1 MYLLNRYHLLTQQG
15 VCGQIIPWN
24 YPIMMA
30 AWKLGP
36 ALACGNTVVL
46 KAAEQSP
53 LSVLYLAKLIKE
65 AGFPPGVVNI
75 VNGLGRVAGAAMT
88 DHLGIDKIAFT
99 GSTVA
104 GREIM
109 KASAVNLKNIT
120 LETGGKSPLIVFDD
134 AEIDQAIKWT
144 HVGIMSEC
152 QSISVWSRADLAKAT
167 WDRFARRLQESMFTR
182 MCTASS
188 SKA

>member
-1 MYLLNRYHLLTQQG
+1 
-15 VCGQIIPWN
+15 
-24 YPIMMA
+24 MA

-46 KAAEQSP
+46 KAAEQTP
-53 LSVLYLAKLIKE
+53 LSVLYLANLIKE
-65 AGFPPGVVNI
+65 AGFPAGVVNI

-88 DHLGIDKIAFT
+88 GHLGIDKIAFT
-99 GSTVA
+99 GSTTA

-134 AEIDQAIKWT
+134 AELDQAIKWA
-144 HVGIMSEC
+144 HVGIMSEP
-152 QSISVWSRADLAKAT
+152 ILYLSRATLTSYRQHGTGLHIDFKSL
-167 WDRFARRLQESMFTR
+167 RSRE
-182 MCTASS
+182 CV
-188 SKA
+188 